1 MSWQDLKDLCRQAGV
16 VVRADVL
23 TNPDGSSK
31 GYGLVQFASARDAA
45 AAIQML
51 NGRVVEG
58 RVLTARFDRFAVA
71 GGGGGGEGERER
83 GAEQAAPAPG
93 A

>member
-1 MSWQDLKDLCRQAGV
+1 MVHGLPYRMAWQDLKDLCRQAGP

-31 GYGLVQFASARDAA
+31 GYGLVQFALPQDAA
-45 AAIQML
+45 AAIQLL

-58 RVLTARFDRFAVA
+58 RVLTVRHDRFA
-71 GGGGGGEGERER
+71 GGGGGGG
-83 GAEQAAPAPG
+83 GGGGP
-93 A
+93 